1 MLGETTQYQLRQGE
15 SPTSYAG
22 ALEGEETARN
32 VAVAGYLCDDCPKP
46 CYSCKH
52 YWAPS
57 LWRVHSCL
65 FCPKMN
71 TYAPNRHPEIEP
83 TFKAVQYRCQPVG
96 AQQSSVDFY
105 FSR

>member
-1 MLGETTQYQLRQGE
+1 MNRRMRWLWMAATLLLGLLLPR
-15 SPTSYAG
+15 
-22 ALEGEETARN
+22 
-32 VAVAGYLCDDCPKP
+32 VAVASEYLDGCPKP

-57 LWRVHSCL
+57 MWRVHSCL

-71 TYAPNRHPEIEP
+71 TYAPNRHPEIPP
-83 TFKAVQYRCQPVG
+83 TFRAVQFRCQPVG

-105 FSR
+105 FAR

>member
-1 MLGETTQYQLRQGE
+1 MNRRMRWAWMTATLLLGLLMPR
-15 SPTSYAG
+15 
-22 ALEGEETARN
+22 

-57 LWRVHSCL
+57 LWRAHSCL